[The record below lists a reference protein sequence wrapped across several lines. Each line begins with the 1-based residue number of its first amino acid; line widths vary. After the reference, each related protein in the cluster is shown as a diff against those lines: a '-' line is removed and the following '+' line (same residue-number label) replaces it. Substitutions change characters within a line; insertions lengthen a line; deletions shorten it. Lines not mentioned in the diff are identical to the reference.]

1 MPTSSATDILLATA
15 KDLTAALQQT
25 QGNPLLPPPDTQTRQ
40 ALIQLNDIFSNVTK
54 PEVNKNVA
62 LPRVP
67 NVTLPNHAA
76 LPRVPPTTTTEY
88 LTMTATNRRLRR
100 QNQQPSK
107 ASSPSPPLSPHNLLE
122 SNNSVSTTVQLPPKL
137 QQLVHTEIQRASDP
151 QVNPF
156 HKLNAVLNADT
167 EKT

>member
-107 ASSPSPPLSPHNLLE
+107 ASSPSPPLSPHNLLNQKIRFSRFQNGRQIFHPTDGCE
-122 SNNSVSTTVQLPPKL
+122 DMLASVGDKISSIFIFIIT
-137 QQLVHTEIQRASDP
+137 
-151 QVNPF
+151 
-156 HKLNAVLNADT
+156 
-167 EKT
+167 